1 MNRTNPSGCGLARS
15 PAEACASATSDA
27 ITEAG
32 AFDRVCRV
40 SLGQKKQSAFTLIEL
55 LVVIAII
62 AILAAMLL
70 PALAKSKSKAQG
82 IMCMNNMRQLTL
94 AWLQYAH
101 DNSDRI
107 PYASGSINGP
117 NPNIDPYVWVTGQI
131 DFNPGNP
138 SNWDTSVDLQ
148 KSPLW
153 PYCGNSAGIWKCP
166 ADRSTIVPPSGPM
179 RGQTVPRVRS
189 MSMSIWQGGFG
200 GQLMSGYPG
209 ITSPPWKLYLRL
221 TDMLNPPPVHT
232 LLFWDERSDAINLGN
247 FYIDMTGYPSS
258 LGALQFNWDWPG
270 SYHNRAGGLSFADG
284 HAEIKKWLD
293 GRTVPPPSA
302 VVQGP
307 FPSPYNQDIVWLQD
321 RATRRIQ

>member
-1 MNRTNPSGCGLARS
+1 MNEIKVPGHKSVNRSGAARAGKSAGPLAEFGGLNRIWRALAR
-15 PAEACASATSDA
+15 PRRC
-27 ITEAG
+27 
-32 AFDRVCRV
+32 
-40 SLGQKKQSAFTLIEL
+40 SAFTLIEL

-70 PALAKSKSKAQG
+70 PALAKSKLKAQG

-107 PYASGSINGP
+107 PYSSAAATP

-131 DFNPGNP
+131 DFNPSNP
-138 SNWDTSVDLQ
+138 SNWDPSVDLQ

-166 ADRSTIVPPSGPM
+166 ADRSTIVPASGPM

-189 MSMSIWQGGFG
+189 MSMLVWQGGFG
-200 GQLMSGYPG
+200 GQLMPGYPG
-209 ITSPPWKLYLRL
+209 VTSPPWKLYLRL